1 MSPASNRSD
10 ITGNPF
16 GNLPRPRLLAEQA
29 FSRAAGA
36 PLSGGNQLHLLRD
49 AAGHYPA
56 WLNAIRSATH
66 SIHLENYIIE
76 NDRIGR
82 EFMAALAERAR
93 EGVKVRVLH
102 DWVGGF
108 RANSAS
114 LFRPLVEAGGEV
126 RTFNPV
132 RFDNPLSW
140 LTRDHR
146 KSLVIDGRL
155 GYVTGV
161 CISARWLG
169 DPARGIAPWRDTGVE
184 ITGPAVADIAAA
196 FGQAWA
202 ACGAPL
208 PPDDLPAPGT
218 IPASGTTNLRVIA
231 SMPST
236 SGLYRLDQLIAA
248 VARETLW
255 LTDAYFVATPV
266 YVQALCAAAQDG
278 VDVRLL
284 VPSSSDIPLVSPLSR
299 ASYRPLLESGVR
311 VFEWNG
317 SMIHAKTA
325 VADGRWARVG
335 SSNLN
340 LASWISNYELDV
352 AVEDA
357 TFAEEMEAM
366 YLQDLGNATEIILAG
381 QAVKPVDTPHRA
393 RTPRAF
399 REKGSGMTTAMRL
412 GNTVATALRQQRV
425 LGAAEAGL
433 LAMLGL
439 FLILLAAVGFYW
451 PRLLALP
458 IAGVSLWLAVWLLGR
473 AWRLHRRHRPPP
485 ATARAPKKPADVTPD
500 G

>member
-1 MSPASNRSD
+1 MSPAPHSTDASGS
-10 ITGNPF
+10 TLG
-16 GNLPRPRLLAEQA
+16 LPRPRLLAEQA

-36 PLSGGNQLHLLRD
+36 PLSGGNRLRLLRD
-49 AAGHYPA
+49 AADHYPA
-56 WLNAIRSATH
+56 WLNAIRNAEH

-93 EGVKVRVLH
+93 KGVKVRVLH
-102 DWVGGF
+102 DWVGSFPAG
-108 RANSAS
+108 SAT
-114 LFRPLVEAGGEV
+114 LFRPLVDAGGEV

-169 DPARGIAPWRDTGVE
+169 DPARGIPPWRDTGVE
-184 ITGPAVADIAAA
+184 ITGPAVADIATAFAQAWSA
-196 FGQAWA
+196 FGS
-202 ACGAPL
+202 PL
-208 PPDDLPAPGT
+208 PEQELPAPGSL
-218 IPASGTTNLRVIA
+218 PACGNTNLRVLA
-231 SMPST
+231 GMPST

-255 LTDAYFVATPV
+255 LTDAYFVATPA

-284 VPSSSDIPLVSPLSR
+284 VPSSTDIPLVSPLSR
-299 ASYRPLLESGVR
+299 AGYRPLLEAGVR

-340 LASWISNYELDV
+340 LASWISNYELDI
-352 AVEDA
+352 AVEDNG
-357 TFAEEMEAM
+357 FAEEMEAM

-381 QAVKPVDTPHRA
+381 QAVKPVESSHRA

-399 REKGSGMTTAMRL
+399 REKGVGVTTAMRL

-433 LAMLGL
+433 LAMLGI
-439 FLILLAAVGFYW
+439 FLVLLAAVGFYW

-458 IAGVSLWLAVWLLGR
+458 IAGISLWLAVWLLGR
-473 AWRLHRRHRPPP
+473 AWLLHQRHRPPP
-485 ATARAPKKPADVTPD
+485 KPAVSPKKPADNAAD